1 MEGVVL
7 VYKDHL
13 ESVKRLVATYELELL
28 AGDVGDV
35 HVVGGGRKIL
45 KLLAG
50 EDVDGDQVNL
60 GVAVLASLGGRH
72 VDDLAGAAL
81 DDDVTVLAQSRALH
95 GEGERR
101 TGVGGL
107 EGHLM
112 LLGDDVLAIW
122 PTQNKYVVRHND
134 MAGGWDRNW
143 CDI

>member
-1 MEGVVL
+1 MLANKNHIGNVT
-7 VYKDHL
+7 
-13 ESVKRLVATYELELL
+13 RLVATYELELL

-35 HVVGGGRKIL
+35 HVVGGGREIL

-60 GVAVLASLGGRH
+60 GVTVLASLGGRH
-72 VDDLAGAAL
+72 VDNLAGAAL

-112 LLGDDVLAIW
+112 LFGDDALAI
-122 PTQNKYVVRHND
+122 
-134 MAGGWDRNW
+134 
-143 CDI
+143 